1 MTVFRCPFTA
11 SDDQEF
17 IFQIYHDYREMMYR
31 ISGRL
36 VSDPHAQEVIVQD
49 SLVKLIRN
57 IDTLRE
63 KEPPVL
69 TAYIAA
75 TIRNTVWNYH
85 KHQGVVR
92 KHTVLWDETACD
104 IVSDS
109 HSMDDLLILAERS
122 SAFSRI
128 WNLLPDE
135 PKTLLE
141 GKYILHLTDA
151 ELAEQF
157 GCKPASIR
165 MKLTRA
171 KRQLAKLLKE
181 HGEGLFDEYTGS
193 ASGKL

>member
-1 MTVFRCPFTA
+1 MTVFRHAFAA
-11 SDDQEF
+11 SDDQDF
-17 IFQIYHDYREMMYR
+17 IFQIYHEYGDMMYR
-31 ISGRL
+31 ISARL
-36 VSDPHAQEVIVQD
+36 VSDPHTQEVIVQD

-57 IDTLRE
+57 IDVLRE

-75 TIRNTVWNYH
+75 TIRNTAWNYY

-92 KHTVLWDETACD
+92 KHTVLWDEAACD
-104 IVSDS
+104 VASDS
-109 HSMDDLLILAERS
+109 RSMDDLLILAERS

-128 WNLLPDE
+128 WDLLPEE

-141 GKYILHLTDA
+141 GKYVLHLSDA
-151 ELAEQF
+151 ELSGQF

-171 KRQLAKLLKE
+171 KRELAKLLKE

-193 ASGKL
+193 ASGKI

>member
-1 MTVFRCPFTA
+1 MTVFRHNFTG
-11 SDDQEF
+11 SEDQEF
-17 IFQIYHDYREMMYR
+17 IFQIYHEYGDMMYR
-31 ISGRL
+31 ISARL
-36 VSDPHAQEVIVQD
+36 VSDPHIQEVIVQD

-57 IDTLRE
+57 IDALRE

-69 TAYIAA
+69 AAYIAA
-75 TIRNTVWNYH
+75 TIRNTAWNYH

-92 KHTVLWDETACD
+92 KHIVLWDETAYD
-104 IVSDS
+104 VASDS
-109 HSMDDLLILAERS
+109 RSMDDLLILAERS

-135 PKTLLE
+135 PRTLLE
-141 GKYILHLTDA
+141 GKHILHLSDA
-151 ELAEQF
+151 ELSGQF

-171 KRQLAKLLKE
+171 KRQLTKLLKE